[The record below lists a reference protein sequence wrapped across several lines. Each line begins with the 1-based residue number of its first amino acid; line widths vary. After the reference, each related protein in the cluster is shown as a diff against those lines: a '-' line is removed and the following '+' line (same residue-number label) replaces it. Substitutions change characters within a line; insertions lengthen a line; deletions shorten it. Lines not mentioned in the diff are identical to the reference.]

1 MTSAKYVETITG
13 ALDRLQGTGFYL
25 SGSFANHAPMVAEA
39 LATLG
44 YCDEVDSWID
54 ANLDRRQHGPLPRS
68 RHKISVRAWREALGH
83 HARGGDWVELFRD
96 ELAATAWRTVL
107 AKWWPRLLPGI
118 GGSLTHG
125 LIRTAHAVRG
135 LAAADEPSD
144 LQIDELARGL
154 AFWATVYSPLSG
166 AIEAVPDA
174 DPTLVGQSLSQLT
187 AAYAGHYAA
196 TKPSFPI
203 PLIHTITAPA
213 ALRLVLA
220 ELPADLHAISLSAV
234 IGVNRQLFGAFGGR
248 AATTPP
254 PNAVEPGIGD
264 DFASLAALA
273 VDIGDEHAIKLCEA
287 AMREHAVHPD
297 PRYLTAART
306 AMALIST
313 SSISRRSAP

>member
-13 ALDRLQGTGFYL
+13 GLDRLQGTGFYL

-54 ANLDRRQHGPLPRS
+54 ANLDRRQPGPLPRS
-68 RHKISVRAWREALGH
+68 RHKISVRAWRGALGH

-144 LQIDELARGL
+144 LQIDELGRGL

-187 AAYAGHYAA
+187 DDTRPLHGDQAFVSHSANPHHHRSGSFATGPCRTARPARNIAIRRHKRESSTVRRVRGPGGHNVA
-196 TKPSFPI
+196 TKRRRTRNRRRLRFPGSASGRNRRRTC
-203 PLIHTITAPA
+203 HQT
-213 ALRLVLA
+213 LRSG
-220 ELPADLHAISLSAV
+220 H
-234 IGVNRQLFGAFGGR
+234 
-248 AATTPP
+248 
-254 PNAVEPGIGD
+254 
-264 DFASLAALA
+264 
-273 VDIGDEHAIKLCEA
+273 
-287 AMREHAVHPD
+287 
-297 PRYLTAART
+297 ART
-306 AMALIST
+306 RST
-313 SSISRRSAP
+313 P